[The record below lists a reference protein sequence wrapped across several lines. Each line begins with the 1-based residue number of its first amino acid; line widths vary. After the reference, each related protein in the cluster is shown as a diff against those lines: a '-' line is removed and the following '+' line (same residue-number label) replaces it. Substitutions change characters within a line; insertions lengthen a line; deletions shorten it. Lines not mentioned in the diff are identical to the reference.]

1 MDWEVGEF
9 LAALTAASVATRAA
23 YESDVGDFVRW
34 ANERSVGGPAD
45 VDKRLLRA
53 YLAGLG
59 ERSVRP
65 LGARSVARRI
75 SALRRY
81 FGWQLR
87 TGRIEVDPTASLR
100 APRATGRL
108 PRLLDQDQLNQVLDG
123 EPFTSPAAGGE
134 TEAALAGA
142 RRWRDDAI
150 LEVLYG
156 SGLRV
161 SELCGLQPSDLDLDR
176 GLVRVWG
183 KGSKQRQVPL
193 SEPSVTALRRWL
205 AEGRPHLAGAEA
217 GTAVFVNMRGK
228 PITRHDVGRIVDRRS
243 PTPTHPHALRHTFA
257 THLLDGGA
265 DLRSVQELLGHQ
277 DLATT
282 QIYTHVSRERMQAV
296 FAQTHP
302 RA

>member
-1 MDWEVGEF
+1 MEAF
-9 LAALTAASVATRAA
+9 LTSLTAASVATRSA
-23 YESDVGDFVRW
+23 YESDVRDFVRW
-34 ANERSVGGPAD
+34 ASERSVGGPAE
-45 VDKRLLRA
+45 VDKRILRG

-59 ERSVRP
+59 ERPVRP
-65 LGARSVARRI
+65 LGPRSIARRI

-81 FGWQLR
+81 FRWQLR
-87 TGRIEVDPTASLR
+87 TDRIQIDPTASLR

-123 EPFTSPAAGGE
+123 APGCGSPRA
-134 TEAALAGA
+134 EADGALADA

-161 SELCGLQPSDLDLDR
+161 SELCGLQPADLDLDQ

-193 SEPSVTALRRWL
+193 SEPSVAALRRWL
-205 AEGRPHLAGAEA
+205 SEGRSRLAGSEA
-217 GTAVFVNMRGK
+217 GTAVFVNTRGR
-228 PITRHDVGRIVDRRS
+228 PITRHDVGRILDQRS
-243 PTPTHPHALRHTFA
+243 PVPTHPHALRHTFA